1 MTHTDEI
8 QTSPTTP
15 EATPFW
21 RRKPTHRIGAGL
33 AIAARLAAG
42 VVVGAAVADDDDD
55 DNDRPAASQPVNDD
69 SEAGVPA
76 SSTDATYGATD
87 AAAISAILTSALNE
101 SNGTPTSM
109 EAHRNGTWSVDFEA
123 ANGDESTVLVAAD
136 GSASVVRT
144 EAADG
149 DDANDAAPAGK
160 LNERSITEAVR
171 AALGEADGVIVGI
184 DLDDKPAEAY
194 SVKLLTG
201 SGAETE
207 IDLSAAFDV
216 TKVEVDND

>member
-1 MTHTDEI
+1 MTHTDEV

-21 RRKPTHRIGAGL
+21 RRKPTQLIGVGL
-33 AIAARLAAG
+33 AIAALLAAG
-42 VVVGAAVADDDDD
+42 VGVGAAVADDDEG
-55 DNDRPAASQPVNDD
+55 DNDRPAASQSVNDD
-69 SEAGVPA
+69 SDAAAPA
-76 SSTDATYGATD
+76 SSADATYGAED
-87 AAAISAILTSALNE
+87 AAAVSTILTSALKE

-123 ANGDESTVLVAAD
+123 ANGDESTVLVAPD

-144 EAADG
+144 EAADA
-149 DDANDAAPAGK
+149 DDANDAPPAGK
-160 LNERSITEAVR
+160 LNEQSITAAVR

-184 DLDDKPAEAY
+184 DLDDNPAEAY
-194 SVKLLTG
+194 SVQVLTG
-201 SGAETE
+201 NGSESE
-207 IDLSAAFDV
+207 IDLSTGFDV

>member
-21 RRKPTHRIGAGL
+21 RRKPTQLIGAGL
-33 AIAARLAAG
+33 AIAALLAAG
-42 VVVGAAVADDDDD
+42 VGFGAAVADD